1 MSDLLSI
8 GASGVRAYQ
17 NALTTVSENI
27 AGSGA
32 AGYAR
37 RKAGLSEVIAPGA
50 SGPTAAKFTSGMG
63 VAVTGVERQAD
74 AYRTAAARSAGA
86 DLSKTGAG
94 VEWLGRIEGALTGAE
109 LPARVTGFFNAARQ
123 LAADPASAAPRAAM
137 LESAQ
142 GVAGAFRATG
152 QALERTRAEI
162 DETARDLA
170 EKFDGF
176 GRALAA
182 INDKLQRAA
191 PGSSASAALQ
201 DERDRL
207 LDEMSAIADIDVT
220 TDSIGRATVRMG
232 GRAGPVYLQ
241 GSEVGDLAYSRG
253 ETGAASFAVYRAGE
267 ATLIQPSGGALG
279 AVADASAR
287 AEDALVRVSKV
298 AEDFAAAVNAVQAGG
313 RDLNGAAGEPIF
325 DVGDGAADLRVVLT
339 DPSGVAA
346 AAVGGGARDG
356 SNLDALEQVRKSGG
370 FESALTGITTS
381 NAAALEQRKLVAD
394 AQEAIR
400 DGAIAAREAVSG
412 VDLDQEAVDLIR
424 FQQAYQASSRVIQVA
439 RETFSS
445 ILEIR

>member
-37 RKAGLSEVIAPGA
+37 RKAGLSEVIAPGT

-74 AYRTAAARSAGA
+74 AYKTAAARSAGA
-86 DLSKTGAG
+86 DLSKTSAS

-142 GVAGAFRATG
+142 AVAGAFRATG
-152 QALERTRAEI
+152 QGLERTRAEI

-170 EKFDGF
+170 EKFDGY

-182 INDKLQRAA
+182 TNEKVQRAA
-191 PGSSASAALQ
+191 PGSSASAALA

-207 LDEMSAIADIDVT
+207 LEEMSAIADIDAA

-232 GRAGPVYLQ
+232 GRTGPVYLQ
-241 GSEVGDLAYSRG
+241 GAEVGDLAYSRG

-298 AEDFAAAVNAVQAGG
+298 AGDFAAAVNAVQAQG
-313 RDLNGAAGEPIF
+313 RDLNGVAGEPLF
-325 DVGDGAADLRVVLT
+325 EMGGDGLEVAFT

-346 AAVGGGARDG
+346 AAGGGARDG
-356 SNLDALEQVRKSGG
+356 SNLDGLEQARKSGG
-370 FESALTGITTS
+370 FESALTNLTTS

-394 AQEAIR
+394 AQSAIR
-400 DGAIAAREAVSG
+400 DGAIAARDAVSG
-412 VDLDQEAVDLIR
+412 VDLDQEAVDLVR
-424 FQQAYQASSRVIQVA
+424 FQQAYSASSRVIQVA
-439 RETFSS
+439 RDTFQS